1 MSLQAS
7 KLDLW
12 YMDEPD
18 CQVDVRTHVEEE
30 TSVLQWR
37 DHFTIK
43 LSRKFAGLRSFVP
56 ETRSE
61 RTSFQA
67 QTSAGTWVIWSHP
80 GKKFICT
87 QHSAPINDTI
97 TGEGLETQTWEH
109 YTEWE
114 AVPETAFTATGG

>member
-1 MSLQAS
+1 MSLSAARI
-7 KLDLW
+7 DLW

-18 CQVDVRTHVEEE
+18 CQVDIRSVIQGE

-43 LSRKFAGLRSFVP
+43 LSRKFAGLQSFNS

-67 QTSAGTWVIWSHP
+67 QTSAGTYVIWSHP
-80 GKKFICT
+80 NKKFICT
-87 QHSAPINDTI
+87 QHSAPISDTI
-97 TGEGLETQTWEH
+97 TGEGTEIQTWEH